1 METRRHRDAGRQDKS
16 RPLRKDDWA
25 VVLDFL
31 SHGHHGMDRS
41 LPVAQ
46 IIGEEYFSLLEVII
60 REDIAMKV
68 GDRVYIGDG
77 KRDKVKYIRDR
88 IEPHQLTVAAKEELP
103 IIVKEIV
110 EKKPERFVEFFN
122 KSGSVS
128 TRLHQIELLP
138 GIGRKHLWAILDE
151 RKSKPFESFGDL
163 KKRVQLL
170 PNPEKTIIKRVLDE
184 LDDKDKYR
192 LFVPRFEKSRKQ
204 R

>member
-1 METRRHRDAGRQDKS
+1 MDRRGPGRDRQDRSGK
-16 RPLRKDDWA
+16 PMKKDDHA
-25 VVLDFL
+25 IVLDFL

-46 IIGEEYFSLLEVII
+46 IIGEQYFSLLEVIV
-60 REDIAMKV
+60 REDVNLKI

-77 KRDKVKYIRDR
+77 KRDKIKYIRGR
-88 IEPHQLTVAAKEELP
+88 IEPNQLTVAAKEELP
-103 IIVKEIV
+103 IVVKEIV
-110 EKKPERFVEFFN
+110 ENKPERFVDFFN
-122 KSGSVS
+122 KSGPVS

-151 RKSKPFESFGDL
+151 RKTRPVESFEDL

-170 PNPEKTIIKRVLDE
+170 PNPENTIIKRVLDE

-192 LFVPRFEKSRKQ
+192 LFVPRFEKIKRH

>member
-1 METRRHRDAGRQDKS
+1 M
-16 RPLRKDDWA
+16 
-25 VVLDFL
+25 
-31 SHGHHGMDRS
+31 
-41 LPVAQ
+41 
-46 IIGEEYFSLLEVII
+46 
-60 REDIAMKV
+60 
-68 GDRVYIGDG
+68 
-77 KRDKVKYIRDR
+77 VKYIRDR

-122 KSGSVS
+122 NSGSVS

-151 RKSKPFESFGDL
+151 RKDKPFESFADL

-192 LFVPRFEKSRKQ
+192 LFVPRFEKSKKHR
-204 R
+204 

>member
-1 METRRHRDAGRQDKS
+1 MEPNK
-16 RPLRKDDWA
+16 PIKKDDWA
-25 VVLDFL
+25 IVLDFL

-46 IIGEEYFSLLEVII
+46 IIGENFFSLLEVII
-60 REDIAMKV
+60 REEVPLNV

-77 KRDKVKYIRDR
+77 KRDKVKYIRGR

-103 IIVKEIV
+103 EIVKEII

-151 RKSKPFESFGDL
+151 RKNSPFKSFEDL

-192 LFVPRFEKSRKQ
+192 LFVPRFEKSKRHG
-204 R
+204 

>member
-1 METRRHRDAGRQDKS
+1 MEPKK
-16 RPLRKDDWA
+16 PIRKDDWA

-46 IIGEEYFSLLEVII
+46 IIGETYFSLLEVII
-60 REDIAMKV
+60 REDVNLKV

-77 KRDKVKYIRDR
+77 KRDQVKYIRGR
-88 IEPHQLTVAAKEELP
+88 IEPHQLTVSAKQEMP

-110 EKKPERFVEFFN
+110 DKKPDRFIEFFN

-151 RKSKPFESFGDL
+151 RKVKPFESFEDL

-184 LDDKDKYR
+184 LDDKDKHR
-192 LFVPRFEKSRKQ
+192 LFVPRFEKTNKHR
-204 R
+204 